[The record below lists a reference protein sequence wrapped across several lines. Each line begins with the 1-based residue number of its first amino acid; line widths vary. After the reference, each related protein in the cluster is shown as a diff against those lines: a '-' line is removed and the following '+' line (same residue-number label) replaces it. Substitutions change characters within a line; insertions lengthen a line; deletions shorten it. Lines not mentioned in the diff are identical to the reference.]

1 MKNTSSLDEEKNSKI
16 SRNIGE
22 RRGFDALVPYN
33 PLSQAREL
41 LLSIIEH
48 KYVIDLKEILNEIDE
63 DKNNESS
70 KTQESHTEERQE
82 KIMNKVFSKD
92 YTWRTQDVLL

>member
-48 KYVIDLKEILNEIDE
+48 KYVIDIKEIFNEIEE
-63 DKNNESS
+63 DNSKKNS
-70 KTQESHTEERQE
+70 KTKESHTEEQQE
-82 KIMNKVFSKD
+82 EIMNKVFSKD
-92 YTWRTQDVLL
+92 YTRRTRDVFL